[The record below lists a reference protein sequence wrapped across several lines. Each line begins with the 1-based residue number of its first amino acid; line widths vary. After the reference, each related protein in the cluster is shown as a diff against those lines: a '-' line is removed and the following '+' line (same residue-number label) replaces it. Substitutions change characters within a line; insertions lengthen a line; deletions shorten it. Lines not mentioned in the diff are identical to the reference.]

1 MARNNLR
8 TIKLKIRVLKNKILW
23 CFCKIKSK
31 LSNKKIIDS
40 ELIIPDS
47 DLKNILILAP
57 HADDEWIGCS
67 QVISK
72 AEESTVYYYNF
83 LGKNYHQENET
94 IRQNEIKNV
103 SKKTGFK
110 LIVSTNREN
119 HSDLKELI
127 LENNFTAIFIP
138 FPLDWHPEHIKVNDI
153 ALEILK
159 KIDLSVPLYFYH
171 ISVPTPES
179 MRNCYYLPLS
189 KKEIQTKIKIFDDCY
204 ISQKNT
210 PIRRFAIQNVIW
222 SQSQNFYAAEVFAK
236 CSLLEWELFLNF
248 VKEQKNEIEKS
259 IYLIDYPFK
268 IREYSDKI
276 FLKFNT

>member
-1 MARNNLR
+1 MARNNLSL
-8 TIKLKIRVLKNKILW
+8 IKLKIRILKNKILW
-23 CFCKIKSK
+23 CFCEIKSK

-94 IRQNEIKNV
+94 IRQNEIRNV

-210 PIRRFAIQNVIW
+210 PIRR
-222 SQSQNFYAAEVFAK
+222 
-236 CSLLEWELFLNF
+236 
-248 VKEQKNEIEKS
+248 
-259 IYLIDYPFK
+259 PFK
-268 IREYSDKI
+268 M
-276 FLKFNT
+276 

>member
-1 MARNNLR
+1 MARNNLSL
-8 TIKLKIRVLKNKILW
+8 IKLKIRILKNKILW
-23 CFCKIKSK
+23 YFCEIKSK

-40 ELIIPDS
+40 ELIIPNS

-67 QVISK
+67 QVISN
-72 AEESTVYYYNF
+72 AEESTVYYFNF
-83 LGKNYHQENET
+83 LGKNYHPENEKT
-94 IRQNEIKNV
+94 RLKEIEQV
-103 SKKTGFK
+103 SEKTDFK

-127 LENNFTAIFIP
+127 SKNNFSAIFIP

-153 ALEILK
+153 AIEIFK

-179 MRNCYYLPLS
+179 MKNCYYLPLS
-189 KKEIQTKIKIFDDCY
+189 KKEIQTKIKIFDNCY

-222 SQSQNFYAAEVFAK
+222 AQSQNFYAAEVFAK
-236 CSLLEWELFLNF
+236 YSLLEWELFLNF

-259 IYLIDYPFK
+259 IHLIDYPIK
-268 IREYSDKI
+268 IREYSEKI